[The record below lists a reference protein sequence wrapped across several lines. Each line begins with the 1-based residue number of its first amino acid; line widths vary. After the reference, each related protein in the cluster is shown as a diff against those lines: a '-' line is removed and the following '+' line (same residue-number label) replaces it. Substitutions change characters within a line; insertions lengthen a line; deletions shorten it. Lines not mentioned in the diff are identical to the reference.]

1 MLTVIRNTCDE
12 AVKAGRLQGHRLAGL
27 KASHV
32 PGKRE
37 LIIATPAQIDQIA
50 DAMGDDGLAV
60 RIMRGT
66 GMRVSECLAL
76 RTSDFITTVDG
87 GTIVHVSR
95 QVQNGQIVPLKHRRD
110 FTGRDVPVSPSLAA
124 LVRERPDGDLFS
136 VVYRRFLNR
145 FTRAARAAGLPAG
158 FTPYPTEARIRV
170 NSPARWRCPDRRR
183 TLDGRRIAHGRQRL
197 RSLDARP
204 D

>member
-12 AVKAGRLQGHRLAGL
+12 AVKAGRLHGHRLAGL
-27 KASHV
+27 KASHG

-60 RIMRGT
+60 GIMRGT

-110 FTGRDVPVSPSLAA
+110 FTGRDVPVNLFHPDLGVAA
-124 LVRERPDGDLFS
+124 SMP
-136 VVYRRFLNR
+136 
-145 FTRAARAAGLPAG
+145 
-158 FTPYPTEARIRV
+158 
-170 NSPARWRCPDRRR
+170 
-183 TLDGRRIAHGRQRL
+183 
-197 RSLDARP
+197 
-204 D
+204 